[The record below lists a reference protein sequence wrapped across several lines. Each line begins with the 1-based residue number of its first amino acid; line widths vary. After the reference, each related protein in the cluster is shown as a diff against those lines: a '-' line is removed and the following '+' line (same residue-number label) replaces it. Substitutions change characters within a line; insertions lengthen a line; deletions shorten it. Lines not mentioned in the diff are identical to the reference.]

1 MLRDCYGAERRFNG
15 YQMANY
21 ARFAR
26 LRRGE
31 LMGGDAGAALV
42 DEASAEVRR
51 SGVADPARMACAFM
65 APVR

>member
-1 MLRDCYGAERRFNG
+1 
-15 YQMANY
+15 MANY